1 MYLVGDYAELVQS
14 IIMKIKS
21 VIILIHYSLQDIEN
35 LKKVYDS
42 VEDIELFVGLTLEDD
57 FDDALIGETFICL
70 IAGCR
75 TFQPQASTPD
85 FFTMTSSTHR

>member
-42 VEDIELFVGLTLEDD
+42 VEDIDLFVGLTLEDD

-75 TFQPQASTPD
+75 PFQPRASTPD
-85 FFTMTSSTHR
+85 FSP